1 MHKEMVNSKAAGRI
15 SFGESV
21 GFGLGNFGAMF
32 IWNTMGLFIV
42 YFLTDVAGVAAA
54 IAGIIVFSVRFFD
67 AWIDPL
73 IGYISD
79 HTHTRWGQKRPFI
92 LIGAVPLAVFFALCF
107 VVPDIAPGGKYF
119 YYFVMLLIM
128 WVAYSVYNIP
138 YNALL
143 STMTVDSAERSRVSG
158 YYQVF
163 TFIGIIITSAL
174 TKPLVAAFPTPQA
187 GWQMAG
193 IIFGA
198 ITLVSLLATFW
209 TVRERYEAESGTRY
223 RAREIARLLFANTP
237 FIMLSAVAMC
247 IFIAFTLMGAMLN
260 YFFKYNLQ
268 DEGLFSL
275 ALGIICVVA
284 LLFIPVW
291 VFIFGKI
298 GKKAGYMLGLCI
310 YALSLAAVFIQQFI
324 PKPDLAILVPL
335 FIFAGIGNSCFQ
347 LGLWALLPDTVEYA
361 QWKLGVRTEGI
372 QYGFYLFIGKLGSS
386 LAILLAGWGLDLSGY
401 VANVAQSDSALMGIR
416 LLSSFVPAAF
426 VVIAV
431 IILSFYPITE
441 KLHQKMVEE
450 LGN

>member
-1 MHKEMVNSKAAGRI
+1 MNKGSAQTKIAGKI

-54 IAGIIVFSVRFFD
+54 IAGMIVFSVRFFD

-73 IGYISD
+73 VGYISD

-174 TKPLVAAFPTPQA
+174 TKPLVAAFSTPQA

-198 ITLVSLLATFW
+198 ITLISLLATFW
-209 TVRERYEAESGTRY
+209 TVRERYEAESGARY
-223 RAREIARLLFANTP
+223 RAREIARLLFSNTH
-237 FIMLSAVAMC
+237 L
-247 IFIAFTLMGAMLN
+247 
-260 YFFKYNLQ
+260 
-268 DEGLFSL
+268 
-275 ALGIICVVA
+275 
-284 LLFIPVW
+284 
-291 VFIFGKI
+291 
-298 GKKAGYMLGLCI
+298 
-310 YALSLAAVFIQQFI
+310 
-324 PKPDLAILVPL
+324 
-335 FIFAGIGNSCFQ
+335 
-347 LGLWALLPDTVEYA
+347 
-361 QWKLGVRTEGI
+361 
-372 QYGFYLFIGKLGSS
+372 
-386 LAILLAGWGLDLSGY
+386 
-401 VANVAQSDSALMGIR
+401 
-416 LLSSFVPAAF
+416 
-426 VVIAV
+426 
-431 IILSFYPITE
+431 
-441 KLHQKMVEE
+441 
-450 LGN
+450 